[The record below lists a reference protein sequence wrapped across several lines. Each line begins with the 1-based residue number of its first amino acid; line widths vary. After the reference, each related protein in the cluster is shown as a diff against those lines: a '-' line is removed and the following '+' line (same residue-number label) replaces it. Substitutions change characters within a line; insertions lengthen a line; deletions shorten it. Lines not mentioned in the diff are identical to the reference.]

1 LTILVADDNPRD
13 FEFLEQL
20 IKTWEE
26 PCQVERAPNG
36 MVALEMALKQEL
48 PLVISD
54 IQMPEMN
61 GIELAR
67 NLWQRKPQARII
79 FWSQFKDEMY
89 VRTLSRIVPP
99 ETVYGYIL
107 KSNTRERIISAI
119 RTVLL
124 DEQCWIDPEVRKVQ
138 GRAGHSQTAL
148 SDIEF
153 EALLDISLGLTD
165 NLIAQ
170 RRYLSRRGVQS
181 RLNSLYNKL
190 GIDQEQ
196 FHCLVI
202 SKEGDF
208 IRDDPF
214 KHPQE
219 KINDFEIQAIQKP
232 ITFCDCI
239 WKDIQNINL
248 DYSFNS
254 EVPAVFQYSGGTTGT
269 PKAAIGLHKNIVAN
283 TLQFLTWC
291 DLQATEEIFVAAIP
305 LYHVYGM
312 VLAMVLGI
320 RVAAKI
326 LLFPDARDQD
336 YLLQCITRSEERRVG
351 KECRSRWS
359 PYH

>member
-1 LTILVADDNPRD
+1 MADLTILVADDNPRD

-196 FHCLVI
+196 FHGE
-202 SKEGDF
+202 KFGDAF
-208 IRDDPF
+208 NLRNRAVAVALRRGLINAF
-214 KHPQE
+214 ELEHEE
-219 KINDFEIQAIQKP
+219 KDFQAWLRR
-232 ITFCDCI
+232 FR
-239 WKDIQNINL
+239 
-248 DYSFNS
+248 
-254 EVPAVFQYSGGTTGT
+254 GGRKG
-269 PKAAIGLHKNIVAN
+269 
-283 TLQFLTWC
+283 
-291 DLQATEEIFVAAIP
+291 
-305 LYHVYGM
+305 
-312 VLAMVLGI
+312 
-320 RVAAKI
+320 R
-326 LLFPDARDQD
+326 
-336 YLLQCITRSEERRVG
+336 
-351 KECRSRWS
+351 
-359 PYH
+359 